1 MLDLIKAKATGFV
14 KVKGVIMCILGA
26 QHSQYANVIGTW
38 VHEKLGKEDFN
49 GVQDNFL
56 DYLMNHEIDDYQDE
70 HGVTPLFNAAHNGH
84 ASVTEQ
90 LIEAR
95 CNVGL
100 QHFFDG
106 RTPIYAAAQYGHVS
120 VTKQLI
126 EARCNINLQDEHGST
141 PLSFAAYQG
150 HALVTKQLIESR
162 CNVDLLDAHEEKSNA
177 NLRISGSCAW
187 CPQIANCMD

>member
-56 DYLMNHEIDDYQDE
+56 DYLLNH
-70 HGVTPLFNAAHNGH
+70 L
-84 ASVTEQ
+84 
-90 LIEAR
+90 
-95 CNVGL
+95 
-100 QHFFDG
+100 
-106 RTPIYAAAQYGHVS
+106 
-120 VTKQLI
+120 
-126 EARCNINLQDEHGST
+126 
-141 PLSFAAYQG
+141 
-150 HALVTKQLIESR
+150 
-162 CNVDLLDAHEEKSNA
+162 HEEKSNA